1 MTRTLRRSLL
11 WGILLLIVIAGLAVA
26 FWPRA
31 LPVDLT
37 EVTSAPLQ
45 VTIDEEGETRVKDV
59 YLVSAPLAGRSL
71 RTSLDVGDDVL
82 AGRTVVARIHPQD
95 PTLLDLRSQR
105 AAEAEVK
112 AAEAALALANAELDR
127 ARAELRFAESEYAR
141 VSRLFDRGTAA
152 ERTLDSASLEVSTK
166 RAAVASAQ
174 AAIEVKGFDLETAKA
189 RLISPNLAR
198 NENDS
203 SCCVEVYA
211 PVSGSVLKI
220 FQESE
225 AVVTAGAPLLEI
237 GNPGQLEVFAELLS
251 SDAVQVEKGA
261 PVLIEDWGGSLTLSG
276 RIQRIEPYGF
286 TKISALGI
294 EEQRVKVVVDFL
306 DSPEAWQRL
315 GHGYR
320 VEVRVVT
327 WQSDSVLQVPISA
340 LFREGPDWAVF
351 VAEEGRARLRLV
363 ELGHLNDEAAEVL
376 SGLAEGDS
384 LILHPSDQVSDG
396 KRIVSRNN

>member
-1 MTRTLRRSLL
+1 MSRTLRRSLL
-11 WGILLLIVIAGLAVA
+11 WGVLLLIVIAGLAIA

-31 LPVDLT
+31 LSVDLAAT
-37 EVTSAPLQ
+37 VAAPLQ
-45 VTIDEEGETRVKDV
+45 VTINEEGETRVKDV

-71 RTSLDVGDDVL
+71 RTALDVGDNVL

-127 ARAELRFAESEYAR
+127 ARAEQRFAQSEYAR
-141 VSRLFDRGTAA
+141 VSRLFERGTAA
-152 ERTLDSASLEVSTK
+152 ERTLDSARLEVSTK

-189 RLISPNLAR
+189 RLISPDLAR

-203 SCCVEVYA
+203 RCCVEVLA
-211 PVSGSVLKI
+211 PVSGSVLNI

-225 AVVTAGAPLLEI
+225 TVVAAGAPLLEI
-237 GNPGQLEVFAELLS
+237 GNPGQLEVVAELLS

-261 PVLIEDWGGSLTLSG
+261 PVLIEDWGGGMTLSG

-286 TKISALGI
+286 TKVSALGI
-294 EEQRVKVVVDFL
+294 EEQRVKVVIDFL
-306 DSPEAWQRL
+306 DPPEAWQRL

-327 WQSDSVLQVPISA
+327 WQNDSVLQVPISA
-340 LFREGPDWAVF
+340 LFRDGTDWAVF
-351 VAEEGRARLRLV
+351 VADEGQARLRHV

-376 SGLAEGDS
+376 AGLTEGEW
-384 LILHPSDQVSDG
+384 LVLHPSDQVSDG
-396 KRIVSRNN
+396 KRIVSRKN